1 MPGEGFGKRVGHRL
15 AKLVV
20 RPLLIVLVT
29 DPSQDVYLQQIFTWT
44 FGTATALSVSSVIVA
59 DDGDKEHPLTT
70 TNDPFAWRKKKKGE
84 KFFQGEVKKKIP
96 LASSYRSW
104 CSEKS
109 LLLTREKP
117 EESFPVSNGIALR
130 VSSATQFHER
140 AALGRCSREGGRVFF
155 FLGRN

>member
-70 TNDPFAWRKKKKGE
+70 TNDPFTWKKKGG
-84 KFFQGEVKKKIP
+84 GEVFSRGSK
-96 LASSYRSW
+96 
-104 CSEKS
+104 EKNS
-109 LLLTREKP
+109 LGE
-117 EESFPVSNGIALR
+117 
-130 VSSATQFHER
+130 
-140 AALGRCSREGGRVFF
+140 
-155 FLGRN
+155 